1 MLLIFAILFILLV
14 LFIGGDRS
22 AKALVTLAGNAILLT
37 AALVLIYLGVNP
49 FICASIACI
58 LITLLTLFYQ
68 NEINDKTKAA
78 FWSVL
83 LIIGL
88 LIPFLWFLGT
98 QTNTQGFPVGQY
110 EIRPSNGYNG
120 AIGINMILLQISA
133 LLMVL
138 IGAVV
143 DTALAV
149 TSALYEVHLNNPR
162 LSRKELFI
170 SGISVGRDILGSTI
184 NTLFFIFIAEYFTL
198 FLQFMEY
205 YSFAQMVNSKEFVQE
220 IISIVVS
227 GTGCVLIIPAA
238 AALGAGFFGRKPG
251 AKDRKEFS
259 KVR

>member
-1 MLLIFAILFILLV
+1 MLLIFAIIFILLV

-37 AALVLIYLGVNP
+37 AALLLIYIGVNP
-49 FICASIACI
+49 FLCTISACI

-83 LIIGL
+83 LVLAL

-98 QTNTQGFPVGQY
+98 KTNTQGFPVGQY
-110 EIRPSNGYNG
+110 EIRESNGYTG
-120 AIGINMILLQISA
+120 SIGINMSLLQISA

-138 IGAVV
+138 IGAVI

-162 LSRKELFI
+162 LSRGDLFR
-170 SGISVGRDILGSTI
+170 SGISVGRDILGSTV

-198 FLQFMEY
+198 FLQFMEF

-220 IISIVVS
+220 IISIAV
-227 GTGCVLIIPAA
+227 GGIGCVLIIPAA
-238 AALGAGFFGRKPG
+238 AGLGAVFYGRQPTAEK
-251 AKDRKEFS
+251 KKT
-259 KVR
+259 